1 MFFVGASTVFA
12 DLVAPTATEHFLFT
26 LSLAV
31 ALFVS
36 APLGVFI
43 DQDSFDESHLLSSF
57 YSQTQR
63 GIKSFG
69 LASAEELRWATR

>member
-1 MFFVGASTVFA
+1 MFFVGASTIFA
-12 DLVAPTATEHFLFT
+12 DLVAPTAAEYFVFKLV
-26 LSLAV
+26 LAF

-36 APLGVFI
+36 PPFGVFI